1 LNLPPFGPDSGAA
14 SDARRIAAF
23 NTVLGKLAI
32 PADGSFSI
40 GDLSSWLTANGGA
53 AIAPTS
59 EGFGANAADLVVK
72 GYLAPQIAALAAA
85 IGSDPTTTTAPPAD
99 GPTAS
104 STTSSADPG
113 VTVTP
118 ATSGA

>member
-1 LNLPPFGPDSGAA
+1 MA
-14 SDARRIAAF
+14 
-23 NTVLGKLAI
+23 T
-32 PADGSFSI
+32 
-40 GDLSSWLTANGGA
+40 
-53 AIAPTS
+53 
-59 EGFGANAADLVVK
+59 NAADLVIK

-99 GPTAS
+99 VPTAS